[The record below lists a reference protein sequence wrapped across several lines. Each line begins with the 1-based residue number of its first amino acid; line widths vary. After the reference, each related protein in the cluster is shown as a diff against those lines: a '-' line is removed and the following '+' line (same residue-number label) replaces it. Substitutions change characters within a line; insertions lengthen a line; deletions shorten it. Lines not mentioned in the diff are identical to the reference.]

1 MSDLQTEKVIPI
13 KGKKKER
20 LNHVPRLHTPLLK
33 GKSLVDEV
41 AELAERVNMPLMPWQ
56 RWVLE
61 DMLRIDDAGNFKRK
75 TVGLL
80 VARQNGKTHLARMR
94 IIWGLMRGER
104 IVAISSNRNMALD
117 NFREVAYIIQTN
129 DFLAEQLAHKPRLA
143 NGQEM
148 ITFKNGGRYEIVAAT
163 RDGARGKTADLLY
176 IDELREVSLEAWT
189 AARPVTR
196 ARTNSQT
203 FVTSN
208 AGDAF
213 SEVLN
218 DLRQRALDYPSPT
231 FAWYEYSAPQG
242 CDIWDKKNWYL
253 ANPALGHTIGEDV
266 IAEAVATNPIE
277 ATRTEVLCSWID
289 SLASPWAVGVIEA
302 TSQSDLELPVGRP
315 TVFAIDISPSKRDGA
330 LVAGVLL
337 EDGRIGV
344 GIMQLWTSEVGIDE
358 IKMADG
364 IMSWFKQ
371 YRPSVLLYDKYATE
385 SLARRL
391 NMSGVPIE
399 DCSGQHFYNACAD
412 LAEAFINNRVVHS
425 GQPELLA
432 QLNNCAMKTNDA
444 GWRIVRRKS
453 AGSVAAAI
461 SMAMVTRELLKPQST
476 PSIIAF

>member
-1 MSDLQTEKVIPI
+1 MTKVSE
-13 KGKKKER
+13 GQKKKR
-20 LNHVPRLHTPLLK
+20 SQAIPRLHTPLLK
-33 GKSLVDEV
+33 GKSRVDEII
-41 AELAERVNMPLMPWQ
+41 ELADRIGMPLMEWQ
-56 RWVLE
+56 KWVLT
-61 DMLRIDDAGNFKRK
+61 DMMRVDDKGMFKRK
-75 TVGLL
+75 TIGLL

-94 IIWGLMRGER
+94 IIWGLINGER
-104 IVAISSNRNMALD
+104 IVAMSSNRNMALD
-117 NFREVAYIIQTN
+117 NFREVVYIIQTN
-129 DFLAEQLAHKPRLA
+129 EFLAEQLAHKPRLA

-163 RDGARGKTADLLY
+163 RDGSRGKTADLLF

-196 ARTNSQT
+196 ARPNAQT

-218 DLRQRALDYPSPT
+218 DLRARALDYPSPT

-253 ANPALGHTIGEDV
+253 ANPALGFTITEEV

-289 SLASPWAVGVIEA
+289 SLASPWAQGVIEA
-302 TSQSDLELPVGRP
+302 TTDPDLVLPIGK
-315 TVFAIDISPSKRDGA
+315 TTIFAIDVSPSKRDGA
-330 LVAGVLL
+330 LVAGVLMD
-337 EDGRIGV
+337 DGRIGV

-358 IKMADG
+358 LKMADG
-364 IMSWFKQ
+364 IMSWVKQ
-371 YRPSVLLYDKYATE
+371 YHPQKVLFDKYATQ
-385 SLARRL
+385 SIADRL
-391 NMSGVPIE
+391 KNSGVMVE
-399 DCSGQHFYNACAD
+399 DCSGQHFYQACSD

-425 GQPELLA
+425 GQPELVA
-432 QLNNCAMKTNDA
+432 HLNNCAMKTNDA

-453 AGSVAAAI
+453 AGSVAGAI
-461 SMAMVTRELLKPQST
+461 SMAMVTWELLKPQST
-476 PSIIAF
+476 PSIIIG